1 MTFFNSLRRSIY
13 PAVLAAALCAA
24 LLGGCSG
31 NKVSTEKTQAG
42 YKAAEDHNYQEAEGL
57 FTEAVA
63 EGEEPVAAY
72 RGLGIAQMGQ
82 AKYAEA
88 SDAFGKALAATDDKM
103 PETVLDLLQYRASA
117 QYRMQDYESTIE
129 TCRQITAADASLV
142 LAYFY
147 TGASQLHLGNQ
158 EEAGANFD
166 YAASLRPDDYQLYL
180 DIYSVYEDMKL
191 SGIGDTYLQ
200 TALGIAPDSNED
212 YYNVGKIYYYLEQF
226 DQAQQALN
234 QPVKDEYEP
243 ALSLMGRSYLAK
255 GENDNANA
263 IYNQILSKNK
273 KDTDAYNGLAL
284 CALAQG
290 DPDKALNY
298 IIQGL
303 ELPGGEGKQELYFNE
318 IIAYEKK
325 LDFLSARDKCRTY
338 VEMYP
343 TDEAG
348 AKELEFLNTRG

>member
-1 MTFFNSLRRSIY
+1 
-13 PAVLAAALCAA
+13 
-24 LLGGCSG
+24 
-31 NKVSTEKTQAG
+31 
-42 YKAAEDHNYQEAEGL
+42 
-57 FTEAVA
+57 
-63 EGEEPVAAY
+63 
-72 RGLGIAQMGQ
+72 
-82 AKYAEA
+82 
-88 SDAFGKALAATDDKM
+88 
-103 PETVLDLLQYRASA
+103 
-117 QYRMQDYESTIE
+117 
-129 TCRQITAADASLV
+129 
-142 LAYFY
+142 
-147 TGASQLHLGNQ
+147 
-158 EEAGANFD
+158 
-166 YAASLRPDDYQLYL
+166 
-180 DIYSVYEDMKL
+180 MKL

-243 ALSLMGRSYLAK
+243 ALSLMGRIYLAK